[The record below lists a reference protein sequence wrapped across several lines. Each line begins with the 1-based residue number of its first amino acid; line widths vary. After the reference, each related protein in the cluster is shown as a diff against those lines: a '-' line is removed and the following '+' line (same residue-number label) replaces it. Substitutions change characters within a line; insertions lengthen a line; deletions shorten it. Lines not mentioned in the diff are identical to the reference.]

1 MELSDLHHH
10 PNCKVNR
17 KTNADIGVAVGA
29 ESCRRESESSD
40 SILLSPEV
48 SKATEAVEFIAEHL
62 RNEDLYIQV
71 TFINFISIVIIKAL
85 LLLLLCVNVVIYK
98 ESNLIT

>member
-71 TFINFISIVIIKAL
+71 TFINIYINRYNKSIIISMCK
-85 LLLLLCVNVVIYK
+85 C
-98 ESNLIT
+98 SN